1 MFERL
6 LALYKAGK
14 IDEVSLDI
22 AVNKRWITE
31 EEKQQIINSYVN

>member
-6 LALYKAGK
+6 LALYKQGK
-14 IDEVSLDI
+14 IDDVSLDI

-31 EEKQQIINSYVN
+31 EQKAIIINES